1 MPSAGDGGEKGAGRM
16 YEKPWAAWGL
26 LKKYGTTSENLWS
39 PMTMNGRGPRRK
51 AWEGRSVAEGFLR

>member
-1 MPSAGDGGEKGAGRM
+1 MPSAGDGSEKGAGRM
-16 YEKPWAAWGL
+16 YEKPWAARSL

-51 AWEGRSVAEGFLR
+51 AWEGRSVAEGFLK

>member
-1 MPSAGDGGEKGAGRM
+1 M
-16 YEKPWAAWGL
+16 YEKPWAARSL

-51 AWEGRSVAEGFLR
+51 AWEGRSVAEGFLK